1 MQLTTK
7 VALAKVIFGIVVSA
21 VTLYFFIEKPGKAIF
36 YPETVKA
43 IQDGKVIIG
52 NKVVQPAQDKDL
64 FLVKLEKKLTHTSS
78 ARGSEADRPIIT
90 NPNGKLSLSPAITR
104 YFEYFF
110 TLHSEFSQV
119 EIVKLFRSDVKQY
132 YPEAFHSELI
142 RLFQAFLNYKA
153 LFAKTLD
160 EITEHDMDYLWSHA
174 GNFHALKKESQKV
187 YFTEPEIE
195 ALFRAF
201 DQQLSQPSQARLR
214 QNRYEEHLAAKAQG
228 LNNGMYDTET
238 QNRLQALEGKR
249 SEWKE
254 RLEIYAISR
263 DEILSSIDLD
273 DYGKKEAVSALLN
286 RSFNKKETMRVMA
299 LERGGL
305 I

>member
-7 VALAKVIFGIVVSA
+7 VAIAKVIFGFVVSA

-36 YPETVKA
+36 YPETAKA
-43 IQDGKVIIG
+43 IQETKVISS
-52 NKVVQPAQDKDL
+52 NQAVKPVEDKDL
-64 FLVKLEKKLTHTSS
+64 LLVKLEKQLTHASS
-78 ARGSEADRPIIT
+78 ARGSEADRPIVT
-90 NPNGKLSLSPAITR
+90 SPNGKLTLSPAITR

-110 TLHSEFSQV
+110 TLRSEFSQA
-119 EIVKLFRSDVKQY
+119 EIVKLFQSDVKQY
-132 YPEAFHSELI
+132 YPEAFHSELM

-187 YFTEPEIE
+187 YFTEPEIDG
-195 ALFRAF
+195 LFGAI
-201 DQQLSQPSQARLR
+201 DQQLSQPSQASLR
-214 QNRYEEHLAAKAQG
+214 QHRYEQYLSAKAQG
-228 LNNGMYDTET
+228 LDAGMYDTET
-238 QNRLQALEGKR
+238 QNRLQTLEGKR
-249 SEWKE
+249 SEWQE
-254 RLEIYAISR
+254 RLETYAMSR

-273 DYGKKEAVSALLN
+273 DYGKNQAVRALLD

-299 LERGGL
+299 LERGGM